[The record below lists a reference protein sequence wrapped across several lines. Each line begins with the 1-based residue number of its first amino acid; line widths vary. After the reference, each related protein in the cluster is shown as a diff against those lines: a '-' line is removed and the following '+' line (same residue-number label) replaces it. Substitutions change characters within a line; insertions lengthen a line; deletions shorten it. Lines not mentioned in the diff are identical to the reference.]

1 MIDYVAVSHRAGSM
15 VSKKIFSLRLNED
28 VREKLLEA
36 ADAQGTTATALITR
50 YIWDGLA
57 KDGELMTS
65 VTESSDSVTRHQK
78 NILGE
83 EDKLEELLFQVL
95 QNQRH
100 IIKTCDFI
108 ATQRSAQY
116 SES

>member
-1 MIDYVAVSHRAGSM
+1 M

-28 VREKLLEA
+28 VRAKLLET

-57 KDGELMTS
+57 KDEELMVS
-65 VTESSDSVTRHQK
+65 VAESEDSVTRSQK

-83 EDKLEELLFQVL
+83 EDKLQELLFQIL

-100 IIKTCDFI
+100 IIRTCDAI

-116 SES
+116 SGS